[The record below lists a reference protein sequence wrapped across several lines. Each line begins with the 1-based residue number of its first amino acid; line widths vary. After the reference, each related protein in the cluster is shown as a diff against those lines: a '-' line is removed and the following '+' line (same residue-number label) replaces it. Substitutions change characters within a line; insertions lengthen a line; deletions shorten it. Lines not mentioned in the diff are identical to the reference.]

1 MEKGWVT
8 MAKAVLLGVFDGV
21 HLGHM
26 ATLDALLKT
35 GAQTKCV
42 YTFNSESVTTK
53 GQRKLLSTEAEKR
66 GLLLAGGADEV
77 ISVDF
82 ASVKD
87 MTAEEFFDEVLVKS
101 LKADIIVCGEDFRF
115 GKGASAGSAEM
126 RGLCDRAGIGFCEVK
141 TLLHGGEAVSTT
153 RIRKLIEEGCVAQA
167 NSLLSRPYSLSG
179 EVVKGNHIGTSM
191 GIKTLNMVPD
201 GIKALPKSGVYS
213 TRCIIDGEL
222 YKSVTDIGTKPTVSG
237 TNDMIIETHVFD
249 FDDDVYGKS
258 VRVEFLEYYRSEQK
272 FDTLAKL
279 KETILNDIK
288 RRKESDL

>member
-21 HLGHM
+21 HLGHL
-26 ATLDALLKT
+26 ATLDALLNT
-35 GAQTKCV
+35 GAHTKCV
-42 YTFNSESVTTK
+42 YTFNSQSVTTK
-53 GQRKLLSTEAEKR
+53 GQRKLLSTEAEKKE
-66 GLLLAGGADEV
+66 LLLLGGADEV

-87 MTAEEFFDEVLVKS
+87 MSADEFFNEILLKE
-101 LKADIIVCGEDFRF
+101 LKADVIVCGEDFRF
-115 GKGASAGSAEM
+115 GKGASAGSKDMQKMCAS
-126 RGLCDRAGIGFCEVK
+126 AKVGFCEVE
-141 TLLHGGEAVSTT
+141 TLLIGGEPVSTT
-153 RIRKLIEEGCVAQA
+153 RIRRLIEEGSIHEA
-167 NSLLSRPYSLSG
+167 NKLLGRPYSLSG
-179 EVVKGNHIGTSM
+179 EVIHGNHIGTEM

-201 GIKALPKSGVYS
+201 EIKALPGSGVYS
-213 TRCIIDGEL
+213 TRCIIDDKL

-249 FDDDVYGKS
+249 FDADIYGQA

-272 FDTLAKL
+272 FETLGEL

>member
-1 MEKGWVT
+1 MT

-21 HLGHM
+21 HLGHL
-26 ATLDALLKT
+26 ATLKALCDT
-35 GAQTKCV
+35 DAQTKCV

-66 GLLLAGGADEV
+66 ELLLAGGADEV

-82 ASVKD
+82 ADVKN
-87 MTAEEFFDEVLVKS
+87 MTAEEFFEEILIEN
-101 LKADIIVCGEDFRF
+101 LKADMIVCGEDFRF
-115 GKGASAGSAEM
+115 GKGASAGSLDMQKMCANK
-126 RGLCDRAGIGFCEVK
+126 GIGFCKVE
-141 TLLHGGEAVSTT
+141 TLVVGGEPVSTT
-153 RIRKLIEEGCVAQA
+153 RIRGLIESGEVYDADK
-167 NSLLSRPYSLSG
+167 LLGRPYSLTG
-179 EVVKGNHIGTSM
+179 EVVHGNHIGTGM

-201 GIKALPKSGVYS
+201 DIKALPKSGVYS
-213 TRCIIDGEL
+213 TRCIINGKL

-249 FDDDVYGKS
+249 FDADVYGKS

-272 FDTLAKL
+272 FDTLGQL
-279 KETILNDIK
+279 KQTILNDIK